1 MSQWGLIPFGRGLI
15 PFAACVLVACASG
28 PHPALQLASKDLGC
42 EQRALKLHQI
52 FPKKVR
58 IEGCGGEATYVD
70 ACTGYGVEEDCGW
83 GRQYG
88 SAFERDNAQ
97 REQADRAQARRSADA
112 DEAAEQQKAE
122 QEKQER
128 AAIEREKAAQ
138 EKQERAAAER
148 DEKEQ
153 KQEEGAAA
161 RAEDDEA
168 AGEDETS
175 AKAEGQKPDTKPAKS
190 KAKKSGPADIPFK

>member
-1 MSQWGLIPFGRGLI
+1 MSQRGLI
-15 PFAACVLVACASG
+15 LFAACVLVACATG

-52 FPKKVR
+52 YPQKVR
-58 IEGCGGEATYVD
+58 VEGCGMEATYVD
-70 ACTGYGVEEDCGW
+70 ACTGYGVEENCGW
-83 GRQYG
+83 ARQYG
-88 SAFERDNAQ
+88 SAFERDNAKAA
-97 REQADRAQARRSADA
+97 QAERAQAKRSADA
-112 DEAAEQQKAE
+112 DEAAEQRKVG

-128 AAIEREKAAQ
+128 AAIEREKAEQ

-161 RAEDDEA
+161 RAQDDEA
-168 AGEDETS
+168 PGEEETS
-175 AKAEGQKPDTKPAKS
+175 VRTEGKKPDTEPAKPAKS

>member
-1 MSQWGLIPFGRGLI
+1 MSQWGLI
-15 PFAACVLVACASG
+15 PFAACVLVACATG

-52 FPKKVR
+52 YPKKVR
-58 IEGCGGEATYVD
+58 VEGCGSEATYVD

-88 SAFERDNAQ
+88 SAFERDNAKGA
-97 REQADRAQARRSADA
+97 QAERAQAKRSADA
-112 DEAAEQQKAE
+112 DEAAELHKAE

-128 AAIEREKAAQ
+128 AAIEREKAEQ

-148 DEKEQ
+148 DEKKQ

-168 AGEDETS
+168 EGEDETS
-175 AKAEGQKPDTKPAKS
+175 AKAEGQKPDTKPAKPAKS

>member
-1 MSQWGLIPFGRGLI
+1 MSQWGFI
-15 PFAACVLVACASG
+15 PFAACVLVACATG

-42 EQRALKLHQI
+42 EQHALKLHQI
-52 FPKKVR
+52 YPKKVR
-58 IEGCGGEATYVD
+58 VEGCGGEATYVD

-83 GRQYG
+83 GRQFG
-88 SAFERDNAQ
+88 SAFERDNAKDA
-97 REQADRAQARRSADA
+97 QAERAQAKRSADA

-128 AAIEREKAAQ
+128 AAIEREKAEQ
-138 EKQERAAAER
+138 EQQERAAAKR

-161 RAEDDEA
+161 RTEDDEA
-168 AGEDETS
+168 EGEDEKS
-175 AKAEGQKPDTKPAKS
+175 GKAEGQEPDAKPAKS
-190 KAKKSGPADIPFK
+190 KARKSGPADIPFK